1 MKEGRRVTV
10 DKPHPLCVPQFSK
23 LHLCVQQAGAV
34 SRLAN
39 HTAGVPLEE
48 MGREGS
54 VVMTV
59 DEVTL
64 REEPERQKEWFGE
77 VAASL
82 ARYIGHTPCVWSVG
96 GVAVCYTS
104 THT

>member
-1 MKEGRRVTV
+1 M
-10 DKPHPLCVPQFSK
+10 
-23 LHLCVQQAGAV
+23 
-34 SRLAN
+34 SRPAN

-82 ARYIGHTPCVWSVG
+82 ARYTGHTPCVWSVG